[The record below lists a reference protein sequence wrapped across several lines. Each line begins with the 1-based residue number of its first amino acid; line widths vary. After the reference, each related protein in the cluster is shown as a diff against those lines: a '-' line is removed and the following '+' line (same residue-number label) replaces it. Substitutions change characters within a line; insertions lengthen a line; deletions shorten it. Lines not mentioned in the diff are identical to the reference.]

1 MGFSQAAGY
10 IPTTIETIMLSIM
23 DNVNAQF
30 GTTYTEQSFLGTNWY
45 KFFYALVQRLQENE
59 IKTSEIFAQV
69 QQYFNVTNERI
80 QRPVVTN
87 PGVIENLAK
96 NAYIASVKPPAV
108 ADAGKA
114 FVCVA
119 VNDGLHAA
127 ALVTITSYANLVSGT
142 HDIVTV
148 NGTAFTAQGTD
159 ATLGTGTF
167 QAATS
172 NTATASSLATQ
183 INAHPTASLTVK
195 ARAVGALVYLTAVH
209 GGIAGNALTLAY
221 TDNDTNIGATKS
233 GTVFSG
239 GTDNVNYA
247 DTRLAV
253 CNIIK
258 DSIVA
263 GVISQGSE
271 SETIVLSN
279 GQSFAFK
286 FNLPSAFALKLR
298 LTTTLSQNNEVAI
311 LSPDIQKQ
319 ALLDNIGAKYGLG
332 KNFEPQRYFS
342 LADAPWASDVLLE
355 YSLDGGSTY
364 LTAVI
369 DTNYD
374 DLYTFQL
381 SDVLL
386 VEN

>member
-10 IPTTIETIMLSIM
+10 VPTSIETIMASVM
-23 DNVNAQF
+23 ENVNAQF

-45 KFFYALVQRLQENE
+45 KYFYALVQRLQENE
-59 IKTSEIFAQV
+59 VKTAEIFTQV
-69 QQYFNVTNERI
+69 QQYFNLTNERI

-87 PGVIENLAK
+87 PGVIENLLA
-96 NAYIASVKPPAV
+96 NGYTASVKPPAL

-114 FVCVA
+114 YVCVN
-119 VNDGLHAA
+119 VDDGVHAA
-127 ALVTITSYANLVSGT
+127 ALVTITSFANLVSGT
-142 HDIVTV
+142 HDVVTV
-148 NGTAFTAQGTD
+148 NGTAFTAQSTA

-172 NTATASSLATQ
+172 NTATAASLAAQ
-183 INAHPTASLTVK
+183 INAHATVSLSVK
-195 ARAVGALVYLTAVH
+195 AKAVGAIVYLTAVH
-209 GGIAGNALTLAY
+209 GGTAGNALTLGY
-221 TDNDTNIGATKS
+221 TDNDTNVGATKS

-239 GTDNVNYA
+239 GTTNAGYPDF
-247 DTRLAV
+247 RLAI

-271 SETIVLSN
+271 TETIVLSN
-279 GQSFAFK
+279 GQSFSFS
-286 FNLPSAFALKLR
+286 FNLPSKFALKLR
-298 LTTTLSQNNEVAI
+298 LTTTLSENNEVAI
-311 LSPDIQKQ
+311 STPEVQKQ
-319 ALLDNIGAKYGLG
+319 KLLDNIAAKYALG

-342 LADAPWASDVLLE
+342 VVDAPWASDVLLE

-369 DTNYD
+369 NTNYD